1 MSRKVHARTR
11 TGVVPFARVRRTAID
26 LFAGAGGATA
36 GLREAGFDVIAAAEN
51 DPVAARSFA
60 ANHPGILLA
69 GDVRVLEPVA
79 LRRLLGLRRGDLD
92 LLKACPP
99 CQGFSSLARG
109 EIDAGRN
116 DLVLDLYRFVRHLVP
131 RAVLLENVPGLAKD
145 ERLETLLVGLR
156 RLGYRHA
163 SYRVDARQFG
173 VPQRRRRLIVVAV
186 RGDVPAE
193 LPEDLTKALP
203 DWFDTSPRTAGQALE
218 GLAADLRSDDPQNRY
233 RVSSPKV
240 KARIAAVPLGG
251 GRADL
256 PEEHRL
262 ACHGRLARGGRPV
275 KGQATSSYGR
285 VKVGEAAPTMTTR
298 CTTAA
303 CGAFVHPTEDR
314 GLTLREAAAFQTFP
328 HDYVFEGGYDAVER
342 QIGNAVPVRMAQAL
356 GLTVRGLF
364 GDVLA
369 PRETY
374 YP

>member
-1 MSRKVHARTR
+1 
-11 TGVVPFARVRRTAID
+11 VRPTAID

-36 GLREAGFDVIAAAEN
+36 GLRKAGFQVIAAAEN
-51 DPVAARSFA
+51 DSAAAESYA
-60 ANHPGILLA
+60 ANHPGVLLG
-69 GDVRVLEPVA
+69 GDVRLIEPGA
-79 LRRLLGLRRGDLD
+79 LGRFLGLSRGGLD

-109 EIDAGRN
+109 ETDVQRN
-116 DLVLDLYRFVRHLVP
+116 DLVLDLYRFVRQLVP

-145 ERLETLLVGLR
+145 ERLELLLAALG

-163 SYRVDARQFG
+163 RYRVDARQFG

-193 LPEDLTKALP
+193 LPEALTDGLP
-203 DWFDTSPRTAGQALE
+203 DWFDTSPQTAGQALQE
-218 GLAADLRSDDPQNRY
+218 LVANLHMDDPQNRY
-233 RVSSPKV
+233 RTSSPKV
-240 KARIAAVPLGG
+240 RARIAAIPVGG
-251 GRADL
+251 RRADL

-275 KGQATSSYGR
+275 RGQATSSYGR
-285 VKVGEAAPTMTTR
+285 VKAGEAAPTMTTR

-342 QIGNAVPVRMAQAL
+342 QIGNAVPVRMAQGL
-356 GLTVRGLF
+356 GLTVRRLL

-369 PRETY
+369 SQERGITG
-374 YP
+374 